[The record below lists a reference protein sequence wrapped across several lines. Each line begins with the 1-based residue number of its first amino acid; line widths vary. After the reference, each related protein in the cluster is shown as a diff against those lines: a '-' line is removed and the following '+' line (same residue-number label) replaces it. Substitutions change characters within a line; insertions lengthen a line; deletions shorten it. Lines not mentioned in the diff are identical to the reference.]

1 MKLRLCAA
9 VPVCVCLVQ
18 ANAGAQSVSLSLEE
32 SLARAREQAPAVLIA
47 RARIEEARGRLA
59 GARVRF
65 RDNPTVDV
73 GAGPRST
80 DVGTLTDL
88 DIGFIQSFETGG
100 QRAARIA
107 GAEAGIAR
115 ETAVAADATRG
126 ALRAV
131 ALAHIRA
138 LSVQNRIDFLRGAE
152 VVAAEVVTVADRR
165 YAAGDIAVLDVNVA
179 KIARGRARAARLAAE
194 GERIVFVGELQ
205 RLLGLAPG
213 SNVVASGSLRLQ
225 HRPELATL
233 LAAVATRPEL
243 RALEADIRDAEA
255 DVRLGRAAGR
265 PDIGVGARLKREEGH
280 RAVLGELTITLPV
293 FSQGQELRATGSA
306 RASRLRL
313 QLAAARA
320 TIESE
325 VRSLYAAYAAR
336 EGALNAFEQ
345 EAMPGV
351 DENEALARR
360 SFEVGQINLP
370 ELLLI
375 RREIVDT
382 RLEYLSRLLEAAEG
396 AIELD
401 AAAGVLQ

>member
-9 VPVCVCLVQ
+9 VPVLVCLVQ

-32 SLARAREQAPAVLIA
+32 SLARAREQAPQVLIA

-65 RDNPTVDV
+65 RDNPTFDV
-73 GAGPRST
+73 GTGPRRT
-80 DVGTLTDL
+80 EVGTLTDL
-88 DIGFIQSFETGG
+88 DIGFVQSFETGG

-115 ETAVAADATRG
+115 ETAVAANAARG
-126 ALRAV
+126 ALRSV
-131 ALAHIRA
+131 ALAYLRTLYA
-138 LSVQNRIDFLRGAE
+138 QDRIELLRGAE
-152 VVAAEVVTVADRR
+152 TVATEVVTVADRR
-165 YAAGDIAVLDVNVA
+165 YEAGDIAVLDVNIA
-179 KIARGRARAARLAAE
+179 KIARARARAARLAAE
-194 GERIVFVGELQ
+194 GERTVLAGELQ

-213 SNVVASGSLRLQ
+213 STVVAVGSLRPPR
-225 HRPELATL
+225 RPELPSL
-233 LAAVATRPEL
+233 LAAVANRPDL
-243 RALEADIRDAEA
+243 RAIEADIRDAEA
-255 DVRLGRAAGR
+255 DVRLGRAATR
-265 PDIGVGARLKREEGH
+265 PDVGVGARLKREEGH

-313 QLAAARA
+313 ELETTRA
-320 TIESE
+320 VVESE

-375 RREIVDT
+375 RRELVDT
-382 RLEYLSRLLEAAEG
+382 RLEYLSRLLEVAEG
-396 AIELD
+396 VIEQD
-401 AAAGVLQ
+401 ATAGVLQ